1 MNRMDILFLDNEG
14 MDKRFLKYL
23 GKETP
28 RQVEGHRQY
37 ILFLARMLSK
47 KHKIFFD
54 TWMKEHVEQVITERL
69 TAFLKGHPK
78 IDALCSVQPLTIGDC
93 KE

>member
-1 MNRMDILFLDNEG
+1 METIKIIPNPDFTEEEAQTFIKDG
-14 MDKRFLKYL
+14 LK
-23 GKETP
+23 
-28 RQVEGHRQY
+28 
-37 ILFLARMLSK
+37 K

-78 IDALCSVQPLTIGDC
+78 IDALCSVQSLTIGDC